1 MPTLKFD
8 ALLAEQ
14 GKTRRVAMISA
25 SASDIR
31 RIATISRLGRNAE
44 GRTIGFQR
52 PQIAAHI
59 AEIRE
64 YLEHADAVLPNC
76 LVLAF
81 VGKAARIVS
90 KRGAPAVLEVD
101 LDDDEPPGYVV
112 DGQQRLTALSQTERD
127 DFRVFASCLVCEDMT
142 ELRRQFILINNT
154 KQISK
159 SLLYELLPGTDELPA
174 RLNSRQVAATLVE
187 RLNFDPTS
195 SLRKLIKM
203 ETNPTGTIKDTA
215 LQKAILNSE
224 SAGAVQIMLSGK
236 DGLDQSFALMSN
248 FFAAVQEVFPEA
260 WHGHKPTSSRLVHGA
275 GITAMGYVMDELH
288 ARSHAITEQSFIE
301 GLGVL
306 KNKCAWTEGQWNF
319 ADGEVVA
326 WNHVEN
332 TSRQIQRLSEHLVNA
347 VRAGTTGRKGS
358 RRKSA

>member
-1 MPTLKFD
+1 
-8 ALLAEQ
+8 
-14 GKTRRVAMISA
+14 MISA
-25 SASDIR
+25 SASEIR
-31 RIATISRLGRNAE
+31 SIATIARLGRNAD

-64 YLEHADAVLPNC
+64 YLERTDAVLPNC

-90 KRGAPAVLEVD
+90 KRGGPAVLEVD
-101 LDDDEPPGYVV
+101 LDGDEPPGYVV
-112 DGQQRLTALSQTERD
+112 DGQQRLTALAQTDRD
-127 DFRVFASCLVCEDMT
+127 DFQVFASCLVCEDMT

-174 RLNSRQVAATLVE
+174 RLDSRQVAAALVE
-187 RLNFDPTS
+187 RLNFDSTS

-203 ETNPTGTIKDTA
+203 ETNPTGTIKDTS

-288 ARSHAITEQSFIE
+288 ARSHAITKQSFLE
-301 GLGVL
+301 GLAVL
-306 KNKCAWTEGQWNF
+306 RNKCAWTEGQWHF